1 MSDDT
6 TLQQQEM
13 QEVQQTLL
21 HMQQQLQL
29 LAHQLQEL
37 EQVKDTIVSMRN
49 TKEGDEI
56 LVSLG
61 GGVHTKAKLQVPGT
75 VIMNVGAHVVVEKS
89 TKDAETLVHAQ
100 IAELENIQK
109 DMEREFAHMSQQMQ
123 MLQLT
128 HGGVAEETK
137 EL

>member
-6 TLQQQEM
+6 ALQQQEM

-37 EQVKDTIVSMRN
+37 EQVKEAIVSMKH

-61 GGVHTKAKLQVPGT
+61 GGVYTKAKVQVPGT

-89 TKDAETLVHAQ
+89 TKDAEALVHAQ

-109 DMEREFAHMSQQMQ
+109 DMGQEFAHMSQQMQ

-128 HGGVAEETK
+128 QGKEE
-137 EL
+137 